1 MLPLLN
7 ILLQAA
13 SEEAEKG
20 WVATWLDKFFDPAWN
35 IQHAPTIWA
44 VILIVL
50 VTTGFGLPTPE
61 DIWLTLAG
69 FSAYKQAGDQFV
81 WYYFVI
87 AFFACSFAN
96 LMGDSVAWYMG
107 RRWGFKIRDRFKFM
121 KRMLNEK
128 RMLRVQGW
136 FDNYGNWTVFFG
148 RQLAGIRFVTFFTAG
163 TMRVPWLKFLLF
175 DFLGCFVSIPV
186 WLTLGALAAIY
197 GKEWLQ
203 KASSTAGGTILVA
216 ALVALGIFL
225 VVVKVRSARRAR
237 QAEEVLAPDVPLA
250 ATDPAKPAPVP
261 AETPLK
267 TTP

>member
-35 IQHAPTIWA
+35 IQHATTIWA
-44 VILIVL
+44 VIIIILI
-50 VTTGFGLPTPE
+50 TTGFGLPTPE

-128 RMLRVQGW
+128 RMLKVQGW

-163 TMRVPWLKFLLF
+163 TMRVPWVKFLLF

-186 WLTLGALAAIY
+186 WLTLGALAAIH
-197 GKEWLQ
+197 GKQFLQ
-203 KASSTAGGTILVA
+203 EASSTASISILGGAAVA
-216 ALVALGIFL
+216 IAIFL
-225 VVVKVRSARRAR
+225 VVIKVRAARRAR
-237 QAEEVLAPDVPLA
+237 QAEEVLAPDAPLA
-250 ATDPAKPAPVP
+250 TTDASKPVP
-261 AETPLK
+261 PPAEAPLK
-267 TTP
+267 TLP